1 MNVESCLRRPSSKKR
16 QSSKIATLIDSFV
29 RIKEEKIVDGKPTS
43 VKGGY
48 RELNGAII
56 AKCVRF
62 SKNVNICSHTFLV
75 LSNRSISPVY
85 LSLFIMIKSV
95 I

>member
-29 RIKEEKIVDGKPTS
+29 RIKEEKVVDGKPTS

-48 RELNGAII
+48 RELDGGII
-56 AKCVRF
+56 VKCVRF
-62 SKNVNICSHTFLV
+62 SKNINICPYTFL
-75 LSNRSISPVY
+75 L
-85 LSLFIMIKSV
+85 
-95 I
+95 

>member
-1 MNVESCLRRPSSKKR
+1 LFETVIKKR

-48 RELNGAII
+48 RESDGAII
-56 AKCVRF
+56 VKCVRF
-62 SKNVNICSHTFLV
+62 SKNVNICSYTFLV
-75 LSNRSISPVY
+75 
-85 LSLFIMIKSV
+85 
-95 I
+95 